1 MVDLLRTAQHT
12 LRRFARTPGFT
23 LATVGTLALGIG
35 ANTAIFSVINSVL
48 LKPLPYAESE
58 RLVGL
63 WQTAPGVNIEN
74 LNASIADYVTYE
86 DESKTL
92 ADVALWTGDALTV
105 TEVGDPERVAGIM
118 ATSSLFHVLDIR
130 PVAGRAFV
138 EKDDAV
144 GGPDVVMISYGYW
157 QRRFGGDEGVIGR
170 RITADG
176 TPREVVGVLPRGF
189 WFMDRIVD
197 VVTPLRID
205 RASITLGGYNFQA
218 IGRLK
223 PGVTLD
229 QANADVRRM
238 IDLEIGKF
246 PAPPGM
252 SPKMFIDARV
262 GPKVRALKDDV
273 LGDIG
278 RSLWVVMATIG
289 LVLLI
294 ACANVANLLLVRNEG
309 RAQEFAVRAAL
320 GAGRGR
326 LAREMMVE
334 SLTLSLLGGAV
345 GVALAIGAVKLV
357 VAMSPGRLP
366 RLDQV
371 SVDGTSILFTLL
383 LSLLAG
389 LAFGAIP
396 IVRHGGLRVQAALR
410 SGGRNASAGRD
421 RNVARNA
428 LTIVQVALAVVL
440 LIGSGLMIRT
450 FESMRQVQP
459 GFRQPATLETFRLS
473 IPQSVAPNDTAMRV
487 LQQAIVDRLAGIP
500 GVTTVSMIDGLPM
513 TDWQSQDPIYASDR
527 EYDAD
532 KIPPLR
538 RFLRAAPATFSTLGT
553 PLIAGRE
560 YEWNDLHQERAV
572 VIVGENVA
580 RDLWGSAQG
589 AIGQR
594 IRTNPTDAWSEV
606 IGVVGDI
613 RHDGADQPAP
623 STVYWPQ
630 RYSRTMSFLVRG
642 DRAGSNAYVG
652 ELRRAVWSVNASLPI
667 TDMRTMQEVYDKSMS
682 RTAFT
687 LTLLGVSGFMALLL
701 AVVGIYAVISYT
713 VAQRTREI
721 GIRMA
726 LGARNDSL
734 KLMFVRHG
742 LLWGGIGAAAG
753 LVAAG
758 GLSRLMSALLFEV
771 NPLDPLTYSVV
782 VLGLLGAA
790 ALASYLPA
798 RRVTRIAP
806 VEALRSE

>member
-48 LKPLPYAESE
+48 LKPLPYTESE

-63 WQTAPGVNIEN
+63 WQTAPGVNIDD
-74 LNASIADYVTYE
+74 LNASLADYLTYK

-105 TEVGDPERVAGIM
+105 TEVGDPERVVGIT
-118 ATSSLFHVLDIR
+118 ATSRLLPLLDVR

-138 EKDDAV
+138 EKDDAE
-144 GGPDVVMISYGYW
+144 GSPDVVMIGYGYW
-157 QRRFGGDEGVIGR
+157 QRRFGGDPGVIGR

-176 TPREVVGVLPRGF
+176 TPREVIGVLPQSF
-189 WFMDRIVD
+189 WFMDRTVD
-197 VVTPLRID
+197 VVTPLRFD
-205 RASITLGGYNFQA
+205 PSSVHLAGYNFQA

-229 QANADVRRM
+229 QVNADVKRM
-238 IDLEIGKF
+238 IGIEIGKF

-252 SPKMFIDARV
+252 STKMMEDARL
-262 GPKVRALKDDV
+262 GPKVRPLKDDV

-309 RAQEFAVRAAL
+309 RAQEFAVRTAL

-326 LAREMMVE
+326 LAREMMIE
-334 SLTLSLLGGAV
+334 SLTLSLLGGTL
-345 GVALAIGAVKLV
+345 GVALAMGAVKLV

-371 SVDGTSILFTLL
+371 SVDGTSLVFTLL

-410 SGGRNASAGRD
+410 SGGRGASAGRE
-421 RNVARNA
+421 RNMARNA

-459 GFRQPATLETFRLS
+459 GFRQPASLETFRLS
-473 IPQSVAPNDTAMRV
+473 IPQAVAPNDTAMRV
-487 LQQAIVDRLAGIP
+487 LQQAIADRLAAIP

-513 TDWQSQDPIYASDR
+513 TDWRSQDPIYASDR
-527 EYDAD
+527 AYDAD

-538 RFLRAAPATFSTLGT
+538 RFLRAAPGTFAALGT
-553 PLIAGRE
+553 PLVAGRE
-560 YEWNDLHQERAV
+560 YDWNDIHQERPV
-572 VIVGENVA
+572 VIIGENVA
-580 RDLWGSAQG
+580 RDLWGSAQA

-594 IRTNPTDAWSEV
+594 IRSNPTDPWSDV

-623 STVYWPQ
+623 STVYWPL
-630 RYSRTMSFLVRG
+630 RWSRTMSYLVRG
-642 DRAGSNAYVG
+642 ARAGSDAYAG
-652 ELRRAVWSVNASLPI
+652 ELRQAVWSVNASLPI

-726 LGARNDSL
+726 LGARHESL
-734 KLMFVRHG
+734 KLMFVRNG

-753 LVAAG
+753 LVVAS